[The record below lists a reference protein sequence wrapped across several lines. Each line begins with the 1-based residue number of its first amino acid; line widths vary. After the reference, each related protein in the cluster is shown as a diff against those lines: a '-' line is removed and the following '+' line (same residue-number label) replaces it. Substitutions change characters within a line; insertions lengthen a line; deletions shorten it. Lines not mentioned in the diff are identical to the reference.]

1 MYCVDLKVILGKV
14 WALERRQ
21 PKTSEETLRFALRF
35 ASLHLL
41 YNCAN
46 TQSRSLFTIVKINE
60 LIIYEISIINFL
72 GRLYF

>member
-21 PKTSEETLRFALRF
+21 PKTSEETLRFALRV
-35 ASLHLL
+35 HLL